1 MPRFMVIMKGDE
13 RSEAGELPTPEQL
26 EAMSRFNEELVKN
39 SVMLAGEG
47 LHPTSRGAKV
57 RVQHGKPTVI
67 DGPFTEAKEIVAGY
81 WLWQCR
87 SLDEAVEWVKR
98 IPLEAFDDGTDRV
111 GEVEIRQVY
120 ENEDFGERLPHS
132 VKESEARLREEVAR
146 QQQNA

>member
-1 MPRFMVIMKGDE
+1 MRFMTMVKAAENQGPPPKALMDAITEGGE
-13 RSEAGELPTPEQL
+13 EQSRAGVLVEMGGLTPS
-26 EAMSRFNEELVKN
+26 AMGARVR
-39 SVMLAGEG
+39 V
-47 LHPTSRGAKV
+47 SRGKL
-57 RVQHGKPTVI
+57 TVI

-98 IPLEAFDDGTDRV
+98 IPVEAFDDGTGRA

-120 ENEDFGERLPHS
+120 ENEDFGENLPDS
-132 VKESEARLREEVAR
+132 VRESEARLREEVSR